1 MIRAILLSSAL
12 FVAPKGVTVMENEEP
27 PVEQP
32 VEDNT
37 STEVTEDTSSVEET
51 IDEEKMTEKIKSFLG
66 EHFNQQ
72 VVMSIVQWVV
82 DSGLIGIICAVYAK
96 YRKYKALSSKEIAD
110 AVIKECKDQIA
121 NALQEMSKEELESL
135 KSKLDKVEASNEILQ
150 KALIL
155 AQDKTVEGRIA
166 LVNLISQK
174 SESEEVQQ
182 VAEEV
187 KETIVEEQAVVDK
200 VQEQVKE
207 DYNPID

>member
-1 MIRAILLSSAL
+1 MIRAILLSSALL

-51 IDEEKMTEKIKSFLG
+51 IEG

>member
-1 MIRAILLSSAL
+1 MIRAILLSSALL

-32 VEDNT
+32 VEGET
-37 STEVTEDTSSVEET
+37 STEVVETEET
-51 IDEEKMTEKIKSFLG
+51 IDEEKMTEKIKEFLG

-72 VVMSIVQWVV
+72 VVMSIAQWVV